1 MKIKELRKQSN
12 LTHKKSINSYS
23 QLNKLITEL
32 REKELS
38 DKVIETINKEIDNIN
53 LALDKKEEPQIKK
66 TKSRIIKLIEKQ
78 HKLVLKNHYQNMWA
92 ALGMVIFG
100 IPLGV
105 SLDNIALYLPM
116 GILIGIV
123 IGVTMDKK
131 AQKEG
136 RQINI

>member
-1 MKIKELRKQSN
+1 MYKRQ
-12 LTHKKSINSYS
+12 
-23 QLNKLITEL
+23 
-32 REKELS
+32 
-38 DKVIETINKEIDNIN
+38 TINKEIDNIN